1 MMLMMMMKE
10 MDGGTNRENWLVE
23 RQFLGRMVN
32 LFRRSNV
39 KQEDSHTTPTVI
51 TGDQGQVPGMMM
63 IMMMMVIIM
72 RMRMEKRREKRWR
85 EHKEEERRMQG
96 R

>member
-1 MMLMMMMKE
+1 MMMMKE

-23 RQFLGRMVN
+23 RQFLGRMDN
-32 LFRRSNV
+32 LYRRSKV
-39 KQEDSHTTPTVI
+39 RQEDSRKTPTVI

-63 IMMMMVIIM
+63 IMMMM